1 MAEALHIVAPQGEDM
16 EAAPQEVVAP
26 RGGDMVAEEEV
37 PLGGAGADM
46 EGGRSRVPE
55 VSWSATSH

>member
-1 MAEALHIVAPQGEDM
+1 MAAALHIVAPQGEDM
-16 EAAPQEVVAP
+16 EAAPHEVVAP

-37 PLGGAGADM
+37 PLGGVDM